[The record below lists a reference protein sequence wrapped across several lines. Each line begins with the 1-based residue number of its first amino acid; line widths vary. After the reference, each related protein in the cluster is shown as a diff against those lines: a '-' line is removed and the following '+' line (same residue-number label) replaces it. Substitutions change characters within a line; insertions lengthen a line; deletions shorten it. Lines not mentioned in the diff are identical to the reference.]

1 LAPRARLLLS
11 SFSLLAAAHIIRHTV
26 AITAITTAT
35 IRATT
40 RAIMATGGVAT
51 IGLGGGIG
59 ITAGIMAGGAGT
71 AGAAEGGGMAAADA
85 AGMAA
90 DGAGMV
96 TIDLKSS
103 PATFWGYLARDEQPP
118 LLLKAR
124 GSIFSNSYALTN
136 TKCWSWLLPVCLIS
150 KSLINWY
157 LRNYAQNSSRPR
169 RAQMRAGSLTE
180 LERMAER
187 LGEV

>member
-1 LAPRARLLLS
+1 
-11 SFSLLAAAHIIRHTV
+11 
-26 AITAITTAT
+26 
-35 IRATT
+35 
-40 RAIMATGGVAT
+40 MATGGVAT

-103 PATFWGYLARDEQPP
+103 PATFLGLPGPRRTAAFAAQGSRLNFFEQ
-118 LLLKAR
+118 LRSDQHKVLELVVT
-124 GSIFSNSYALTN
+124 G
-136 TKCWSWLLPVCLIS
+136 LPNKQIA
-150 KSLINWY
+150 INWY

>member
-1 LAPRARLLLS
+1 VAPRARLLLS
-11 SFSLLAAAHIIRHTV
+11 SFSLLAAAHIVRHTV

-40 RAIMATGGVAT
+40 RAITATGGVAT
-51 IGLGGGIG
+51 IGLGGVIG

-71 AGAAEGGGMAAADA
+71 AGAAEVGGMAAADA

-103 PATFWGYLARDEQPP
+103 PATFWGYLAADLLRREPESQTNMSPLPP
-118 LLLKAR
+118 KYHVLRSLEAR
-124 GSIFSNSYALTN
+124 
-136 TKCWSWLLPVCLIS
+136 
-150 KSLINWY
+150 
-157 LRNYAQNSSRPR
+157 R
-169 RAQMRAGSLTE
+169 
-180 LERMAER
+180 
-187 LGEV
+187 

>member
-11 SFSLLAAAHIIRHTV
+11 SFSLLAAAHVIRHTV

-35 IRATT
+35 IRAIT
-40 RAIMATGGVAT
+40 ATGGVAT

-71 AGAAEGGGMAAADA
+71 AGAAEVG
-85 AGMAA
+85 GMAA

-103 PATFWGYLARDEQPP
+103 PATFWG
-118 LLLKAR
+118 
-124 GSIFSNSYALTN
+124 
-136 TKCWSWLLPVCLIS
+136 
-150 KSLINWY
+150 
-157 LRNYAQNSSRPR
+157 
-169 RAQMRAGSLTE
+169 
-180 LERMAER
+180 
-187 LGEV
+187 

>member
-1 LAPRARLLLS
+1 M
-11 SFSLLAAAHIIRHTV
+11 
-26 AITAITTAT
+26 ITTAT

-40 RAIMATGGVAT
+40 RAITATGGVAT

-71 AGAAEGGGMAAADA
+71 AGAAEVGGMAAADA

-103 PATFWGYLARDEQPP
+103 PPTFWGI
-118 LLLKAR
+118 LK
-124 GSIFSNSYALTN
+124 
-136 TKCWSWLLPVCLIS
+136 
-150 KSLINWY
+150 
-157 LRNYAQNSSRPR
+157 
-169 RAQMRAGSLTE
+169 
-180 LERMAER
+180 
-187 LGEV
+187 

>member
-11 SFSLLAAAHIIRHTV
+11 SFSHLAAAHIVRHTV

-40 RAIMATGGVAT
+40 RAITATGGVAT

-71 AGAAEGGGMAAADA
+71 AGAAEVG
-85 AGMAA
+85 GMAA

-96 TIDLKSS
+96 TIDLKKQ
-103 PATFWGYLARDEQPP
+103 PANLLGHPQAARVAASDVDQP
-118 LLLKAR
+118 
-124 GSIFSNSYALTN
+124 I
-136 TKCWSWLLPVCLIS
+136 
-150 KSLINWY
+150 
-157 LRNYAQNSSRPR
+157 
-169 RAQMRAGSLTE
+169 
-180 LERMAER
+180 
-187 LGEV
+187 

>member
-1 LAPRARLLLS
+1 VAPRARLLLS
-11 SFSLLAAAHIIRHTV
+11 SFSLLAAAHIVRHTV

-40 RAIMATGGVAT
+40 RAITATGGVAT
-51 IGLGGGIG
+51 IGLGGVIG

-71 AGAAEGGGMAAADA
+71 AGAAEVGGMAAADA

-103 PATFWGYLARDEQPP
+103 PATFWGI
-118 LLLKAR
+118 LKQH
-124 GSIFSNSYALTN
+124 G
-136 TKCWSWLLPVCLIS
+136 WLRRVAACPS
-150 KSLINWY
+150 KW
-157 LRNYAQNSSRPR
+157 
-169 RAQMRAGSLTE
+169 
-180 LERMAER
+180 AER
-187 LGEV
+187 SWVRLASAAARCGTT

>member
-1 LAPRARLLLS
+1 MAPRARLLLS
-11 SFSLLAAAHIIRHTV
+11 SFSLLAAAHIVRHTV

-40 RAIMATGGVAT
+40 RAITATGGVAT

-71 AGAAEGGGMAAADA
+71 AGAAEVGGMAAADA

-103 PATFWGYLARDEQPP
+103 PATFWATWPRQTADFAAQGSRLNFSSSNARTNSRTCPEDGRRGP
-118 LLLKAR
+118 LPRLTPLK
-124 GSIFSNSYALTN
+124 FL
-136 TKCWSWLLPVCLIS
+136 
-150 KSLINWY
+150 
-157 LRNYAQNSSRPR
+157 
-169 RAQMRAGSLTE
+169 
-180 LERMAER
+180 
-187 LGEV
+187 